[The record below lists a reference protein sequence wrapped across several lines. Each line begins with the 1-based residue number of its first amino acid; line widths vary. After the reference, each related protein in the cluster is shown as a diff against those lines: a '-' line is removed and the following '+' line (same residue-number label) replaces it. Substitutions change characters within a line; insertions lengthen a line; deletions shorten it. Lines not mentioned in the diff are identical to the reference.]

1 MSKNNNQISIE
12 ERRQIEELLRAGYS
26 ASEIGNQ
33 IGRSSKT
40 IHREVKQNR
49 TKYENDTHK
58 FMFKEASP
66 CDISERF
73 PYVCFTCKKFKG
85 GCLSKFKYVYNYRE
99 AQTISD
105 KRRSI
110 SKTGI
115 KITYEEKIRLQE
127 IISKGVELGL
137 SIEHIV
143 RENDIK
149 LSVRTIYRYIDSNV
163 LEIPSYKMP
172 LKGKRKP
179 SKPRTK
185 PSPTFDIALNGRT
198 YVDYV
203 TSIINQKIAH
213 GTQMDCVLGTKSDKK
228 AILTLINDRTGLFI
242 CKLLDRHTQFCVK
255 KALDEIEG
263 EIGFDNFR
271 KLFPIILTDRGREFL
286 NYHELEQSSIVN
298 LPRTKIFYCDPYKPN
313 QKGAIEQAHVRLRRF
328 FPKGNSIQELKQRHL
343 DLAMSAINSF
353 TTNKAGGLSPFD
365 LSVKVFGKEVIKK
378 LGINYLPKDHLAM
391 NNLLFTINK
400 K

>member
-1 MSKNNNQISIE
+1 MLKSNSQISIG
-12 ERRQIEELLRAGYS
+12 ERRQIEELLRAGYTV
-26 ASEIGNQ
+26 SEIGNQ

-49 TKYENDTHK
+49 TKYENDTRK
-58 FMFKEASP
+58 FMFKEARA

-73 PYVCFTCKKFKG
+73 PYVCFTCKKFKA
-85 GCLSKFKYVYNYRE
+85 GCLSKFKYVYNYHE
-99 AQTISD
+99 AQTLSD
-105 KRRSI
+105 KRRSL
-110 SKTGI
+110 SKIGV
-115 KITYEEKIRLQE
+115 KITYEEKMRLQE
-127 IISKGVELGL
+127 ILLKGIELGL

-149 LSVRTIYRYIDSNV
+149 ISVRTIYRYIDSNV
-163 LEIPSYKMP
+163 LEVPIYKMP
-172 LKGKRKP
+172 LKPRRKP

-185 PSPTFDIALNGRT
+185 PPITFDIALNGRT
-198 YVDYV
+198 YADYV
-203 TSIINQKIAH
+203 TNIINQKITH

-255 KALDEIEG
+255 KALDEIEFA
-263 EIGFDNFR
+263 IGFDNFR

-286 NYHELEQSSIVN
+286 NYQELEKSFNVE
-298 LPRTKIFYCDPYKPN
+298 LHRTKIFYCDPYRPN

-328 FPKGNSIQELKQRHL
+328 FPKGNSIQNLKQRHL
-343 DLAMSAINSF
+343 DLAMSAINSL

-365 LSVKVFGKEVIKK
+365 LSAKAFGKEVIKK
-378 LGINYLPKDHLAM
+378 LGISPLSKDHLAM